1 MKIGD
6 YEVRILKRMDLPW
19 YKAAI
24 ISVLSIIV
32 ALLLFSLVFVHAGV
46 NPLTG
51 FKEIFHF
58 AYFNRNGLPMTINRT
73 IFIFLCTCAFI
84 IPYRAGLWN
93 IGMAGQLYAGALGA
107 FGVMYLFGAKLD
119 PNLFINPLLG
129 IPLMMVAAGLAGGL
143 IGGLAGFLR
152 GRFNVN
158 EIVTT
163 MMINFIGFWFIS
175 YMVKEGGPFMNPVGR
190 SESFDLP
197 VSVRAPALMGVPFTL
212 ILALL
217 LAVLLYWVF
226 AKTRI
231 GYKIKAYGHNP
242 LAAKYSGINPY
253 MIPVLVFVLGGMI
266 AGLAGYHYFGA
277 VPGVFKIARN
287 YAEFGDLSFFGIIC
301 GLIAQ
306 GNPLAALPVS
316 LLFGGLTSG
325 GRYAQGRLQMGFGVD
340 YALLGIM
347 MITMVVFQFFYRHKI
362 VWLKPDK
369 EISDVGTIH

>member
-1 MKIGD
+1 MKISNHEIKLQRRVG
-6 YEVRILKRMDLPW
+6 LPW
-19 YKAAI
+19 YSAAI
-24 ISVLSIIV
+24 ISLLSIVV
-32 ALLLFSLVFVHAGV
+32 ALLIFSLIFIHSGIS
-46 NPLTG
+46 PLTG
-51 FKEIFHF
+51 FKEIFQF
-58 AYFNRNGLPMTINRT
+58 AYMNRNGLSLTINRS

-93 IGMAGQLYAGALGA
+93 IGMAGQLYAGAVGA
-107 FGVMYLFGAKLD
+107 FGVMYLFGAKGD
-119 PNLFINPLLG
+119 PNLYIAPGIG
-129 IPLMMVAAGLAGGL
+129 IPLMMIGAMLAGGL

-163 MMINFIGFWFIS
+163 MMINFVGFWFIS
-175 YMVKEGGPFMNPVGR
+175 FMVKEGGPFMNPVGR

-197 VSVRAPALMGVPFTL
+197 VSVRAPLILGVPFTL
-212 ILALL
+212 VIALL
-217 LAVLLYWVF
+217 IAVLLYWVF

-231 GYKIKAYGHNP
+231 GYMIKSYGHNP
-242 LAAKYSGINPY
+242 LAARYSGINPY
-253 MIPVLVFVLGGMI
+253 LIPVLVFVLGGMI

-287 YAEFGDLSFFGIIC
+287 YAEFGDLSFYGIIC

-306 GNPLAALPVS
+306 GNPLAAIPVS
-316 LLFGGLTSG
+316 LLFGGLTNG

-347 MITMVVFQFFYRHKI
+347 MITMVAFQFFYRYKI
-362 VWLKPDK
+362 VWIKPKK
-369 EISDVGTIH
+369 EISDVGIIR

>member
-1 MKIGD
+1 MKVGE
-6 YEVRILKRMDLPW
+6 YEVRILKRMELPW
-19 YKAAI
+19 YTTAI
-24 ISVLSIIV
+24 ISIISVVV
-32 ALLLFSLVFVHAGV
+32 ALMLFSLIFIHAGV

-51 FKEIFHF
+51 FREIFQF
-58 AYFNRNGLPMTINRT
+58 AFLNRNGLSLTINRT

-107 FGVMYLFGAKLD
+107 FGVIYLFGARAD
-119 PNLFINPLLG
+119 PNLYINPAIG
-129 IPLMMVAAGLAGGL
+129 IPLMMIAAGLAGGL
-143 IGGLAGFLR
+143 TGGFAGYLR

-163 MMINFIGFWFIS
+163 MMLNFIGFWFVS
-175 YMVKEGGPFMNPVGR
+175 YMVKEGGPLMNPVGR

-197 VSVRAPALMGVPFTL
+197 LSLRAPSFLGIPFTL
-212 ILALL
+212 VLALL
-217 LAVLLYWVF
+217 LAILLYWMF

-231 GYKIKAYGHNP
+231 GYKIKAYGQSP

-253 MIPVLVFVLGGMI
+253 MIPILVFVLGGMI

-287 YAEFGDLSFFGIIC
+287 YAEFGDLSFYGIIC

-306 GNPLAALPVS
+306 GNPLAAIPVS
-316 LLFGGLTSG
+316 LLFGGLTNG

-347 MITMVVFQFFYRHKI
+347 MITMVAFQFFYRYKI

-369 EISDVGTIH
+369 EISDVGIIR